1 MKNALKNLSVVIVI
15 ILTLNVTVM
24 ALPNGL
30 QPQKDSQEEIESKI
44 ERFDNEIEKN
54 MAKTKENKLKISQT
68 QKAIVTSALEIKQVE
83 KQSLK
88 EEKLFNS
95 RMRTMYMNGFDG
107 YTSVILSSESVSD
120 LISRVDGVKT
130 IIEYNE
136 KVVTGFK
143 EIKNKLNEKQKTLSD
158 TKKMLLNLQIEN
170 KQKLDKII
178 LTKKA
183 QKKLITQL
191 NVEKNFVKIGTSRS
205 QLLSANTTK
214 SLAKYTPSRGSASSS
229 EIAII
234 SFANQ
239 FVGTPYIWGGTSP
252 STGFDCSGF
261 TQYVY
266 SHFGVAVGRSTFDQI
281 NAGTSVSKDNLKPGD
296 LVLFGSNSNPQH
308 AGIYVGNNSYIH
320 SPRTGESIK
329 ISPMT
334 RSDYMS
340 GRRLK

>member
-1 MKNALKNLSVVIVI
+1 MKNALKNLSVVIFL

-24 ALPNGL
+24 ALPNGML
-30 QPQKDSQEEIESKI
+30 QPQKDSHEEIESKI
-44 ERFDNEIEKN
+44 EQFDNEIEKN

-68 QKAIVTSALEIKQVE
+68 QKAMVTAALEIKQVE
-83 KQSLK
+83 KQSIK

-107 YTSVILSSESVSD
+107 YTSVILSSESVAD
-120 LISRVDGVKT
+120 LISRVDSVKT

-136 KVVTGFK
+136 KIVTGFK
-143 EIKNKLNEKQKTLSD
+143 DTKNKLNEKQKTLAD

-178 LTKKA
+178 LIKEA

-191 NVEKNFVKIGTSRS
+191 NVVKIGTSS
-205 QLLSANTTK
+205 SHLLSESTTK
-214 SLAKYTPSRGSASSS
+214 SLAKYTPSRGSANMS
-229 EIAII
+229 ERAII
-234 SFANQ
+234 SFAYE
-239 FVGTPYIWGGTSP
+239 FIGTPYLWGGTSP

-266 SHFGVAVGRSTFDQI
+266 GHFGIAVGRSTYDQI
-281 NAGTSVSKDNLKPGD
+281 NVGTSVSKDNLKPGD
-296 LVLFGSNSNPQH
+296 LVLFGSNSNPHH

-320 SPRTGESIK
+320 SPRTGDSIK